1 MDKKIFI
8 ASDHAG
14 YSLKQNLINKFSNQ
28 FVNLGTQSEES
39 VDYPD
44 FAHALTKKINSF
56 PGSLGI
62 LICGSGVGMSIA
74 ANRDPNI
81 RAGLVHNAE
90 LAKLINLGTESE
102 ESVDYPDFAHSL
114 IKKINSFPGSLGI
127 LICGS
132 GVGMSIAANRDP
144 NIRAGLVHNAELA
157 KLIKQHNDANVLVL
171 PGRFIDVHEAIKC
184 VEIFLNTE
192 FESGRHKKRIDK
204 I

>member
-14 YSLKQNLINKFSNQ
+14 YPLKQNLINNFSDH
-28 FVNLGTQSEES
+28 FINLGTDSEAS

-44 FAHALTKKINSF
+44 FAYELT
-56 PGSLGI
+56 
-62 LICGSGVGMSIA
+62 
-74 ANRDPNI
+74 R
-81 RAGLVHNAE
+81 
-90 LAKLINLGTESE
+90 
-102 ESVDYPDFAHSL
+102 
-114 IKKINSFPGSLGI
+114 KINSFPGSLGI

-157 KLIKQHNDANVLVL
+157 KLIKQHNNANVLVL
-171 PGRFIDVHEAIKC
+171 PGRFIDVQEAIKC

>member
-1 MDKKIFI
+1 MKKILI

-14 YSLKQNLINKFSNQ
+14 FDLKQNLLNQ
-28 FVNLGTQSEES
+28 FSKILTNLGTNSDQS

-44 FAHALTKKINSF
+44 FAHILVNEVKSSTDN
-56 PGSLGI
+56 LGI

-90 LAKLINLGTESE
+90 IAKL
-102 ESVDYPDFAHSL
+102 V
-114 IKKINSFPGSLGI
+114 
-127 LICGS
+127 
-132 GVGMSIAANRDP
+132 R
-144 NIRAGLVHNAELA
+144 
-157 KLIKQHNDANVLVL
+157 QHNDANVLVL
-171 PGRFIDVHEAIKC
+171 PGRFIDVQEAIKC
-184 VEIFLNTE
+184 VENFLNTE

>member
-1 MDKKIFI
+1 MEKKIFI

-14 YSLKQNLINKFSNQ
+14 FDMKSKLNKHFASLID
-28 FVNLGTQSEES
+28 LGTNSDQS

-44 FAHALTKKINSF
+44 FAHILVDEVKSSPNN
-56 PGSLGI
+56 LGI

-90 LAKLINLGTESE
+90 IAKL
-102 ESVDYPDFAHSL
+102 V
-114 IKKINSFPGSLGI
+114 
-127 LICGS
+127 
-132 GVGMSIAANRDP
+132 R
-144 NIRAGLVHNAELA
+144 
-157 KLIKQHNDANVLVL
+157 QHNDANVLVL
-171 PGRFIDVHEAIKC
+171 PGRFIDVQEAIKC
-184 VEIFLNTE
+184 VENFLNTK

>member
-1 MDKKIFI
+1 MKKIFI

-14 YSLKQNLINKFSNQ
+14 FDLKQNLLNQ
-28 FVNLGTQSEES
+28 FSKILTNLGTNSDQS

-44 FAHALTKKINSF
+44 FAHILVNAVKSTSNN
-56 PGSLGI
+56 LGI

-90 LAKLINLGTESE
+90 IAKLI
-102 ESVDYPDFAHSL
+102 
-114 IKKINSFPGSLGI
+114 
-127 LICGS
+127 
-132 GVGMSIAANRDP
+132 R
-144 NIRAGLVHNAELA
+144 
-157 KLIKQHNDANVLVL
+157 QHNDANVLVL
-171 PGRFIDVHEAIKC
+171 PGRFIDVQEAIKC
-184 VEIFLNTE
+184 VENFLNTE